1 MNPYLRVALLVG
13 IAIYFICIFTLL
25 KKKSLN
31 LKYTLLWIFLGIVFL
46 LVVIFPVILRVPLQM
61 IGVVEWTNGLF
72 ALLLLILLIINM
84 SITAIVS
91 KMNDRMRKLVQQC
104 AMYEERI
111 RKLEEEQ
118 SVKEDIHSV

>member
-1 MNPYLRVALLVG
+1 MNEYLRIALLVG
-13 IAIYFICIFTLL
+13 IAIYFVCIFFLL
-25 KKKSLN
+25 KKNSLN

-46 LVVIFPVILRVPLQM
+46 LVVIFPVILQAPMRK

-72 ALLLLILLIINM
+72 ALLLLILMIIDM

-91 KMNDRMRKLVQQC
+91 KMNERMRKLVQKC

-111 RKLEEEQ
+111 RKLEEKLADEETI
-118 SVKEDIHSV
+118 S

>member
-1 MNPYLRVALLVG
+1 MNEYLRIALLIG
-13 IAIYFICIFTLL
+13 IAIYFVCIFFLL
-25 KKKSLN
+25 KKNSLN

-46 LVVIFPVILRVPLQM
+46 LVVIFPVILQAPMRM

-72 ALLLLILLIINM
+72 ALLLLILMIIDM

-91 KMNDRMRKLVQQC
+91 KMNERMRKLVQKC

-111 RKLEEEQ
+111 RKLEEKLANEETI
-118 SVKEDIHSV
+118 S

>member
-1 MNPYLRVALLVG
+1 MNEYLRVALLIG
-13 IAIYFICIFTLL
+13 IAIYFICIFFLL
-25 KKKSLN
+25 KKNSLN

-46 LVVIFPVILRVPLQM
+46 LVVIFPVILKAPMRM

-72 ALLLLILLIINM
+72 ALLLLILMIIDM

-91 KMNDRMRKLVQQC
+91 KMNERMRKLVQKC

-111 RKLEEEQ
+111 RKLEEKLANEETI
-118 SVKEDIHSV
+118 S

>member
-1 MNPYLRVALLVG
+1 MNLYLRIALLIG
-13 IAIYFICIFTLL
+13 IAVYFICTFVLL

-46 LVVIFPVILRVPLQM
+46 LVVIFPVILKVPMQM

-72 ALLLLILLIINM
+72 ALLLLILMIIDM

-91 KMNDRMRKLVQQC
+91 KMNERMRKLVQQC

-111 RKLEEEQ
+111 RKLEEKQNDE
-118 SVKEDIHSV
+118 STIS

>member
-1 MNPYLRVALLVG
+1 MNEYLRMALLIG
-13 IAIYFICIFTLL
+13 IAIYFICIFFLL
-25 KKKSLN
+25 KKRSLN

-46 LVVIFPVILRVPLQM
+46 LVVIFPVILQVPMHM

-72 ALLLLILLIINM
+72 ALLLLILMIIDM

-104 AMYEERI
+104 ALYEKRIRELEERLFD
-111 RKLEEEQ
+111 KGTN
-118 SVKEDIHSV
+118 S

>member
-1 MNPYLRVALLVG
+1 MNEYLRVALLIG
-13 IAIYFICIFTLL
+13 IAIYFVCIFFLL
-25 KKKSLN
+25 KKNSLN

-46 LVVIFPVILRVPLQM
+46 LVVIFPVILKAPMRM

-72 ALLLLILLIINM
+72 ALLLLILMIIDM

-91 KMNDRMRKLVQQC
+91 KINERMRKLVQKC

-111 RKLEEEQ
+111 RKLEEKLANEETI
-118 SVKEDIHSV
+118 S

>member
-1 MNPYLRVALLVG
+1 MNMYLRIALLIG
-13 IAIYFICIFTLL
+13 IAVYFICTFVLL

-46 LVVIFPVILRVPLQM
+46 LVVIFPVILKVPMQM

-72 ALLLLILLIINM
+72 ALLLLILMIIDM

-91 KMNDRMRKLVQQC
+91 KMNERMRKLVQQC

-111 RKLEEEQ
+111 RKLEEKQNDE
-118 SVKEDIHSV
+118 STIS

>member
-1 MNPYLRVALLVG
+1 MNEYLRIALLIG
-13 IAIYFICIFTLL
+13 IAIYFVCIFFLL
-25 KKKSLN
+25 KKNSLN

-46 LVVIFPVILRVPLQM
+46 LVVIFPVILQAPMRM

-72 ALLLLILLIINM
+72 ALLLLILMIIDM

-91 KMNDRMRKLVQQC
+91 KMNERMRKLVQKC

-111 RKLEEEQ
+111 RKLEEKLADEETI
-118 SVKEDIHSV
+118 S

>member
-1 MNPYLRVALLVG
+1 MNEYLRIALLIG
-13 IAIYFICIFTLL
+13 IAIYFVCIFFLL
-25 KKKSLN
+25 KKNSLN

-46 LVVIFPVILRVPLQM
+46 LVVIFPVILQAPMRM

-72 ALLLLILLIINM
+72 ALLLLILMIIDM

-91 KMNDRMRKLVQQC
+91 KMNERMRKLVQKC

-111 RKLEEEQ
+111 RKLEEKLANEEII
-118 SVKEDIHSV
+118 S

>member
-1 MNPYLRVALLVG
+1 MH
-13 IAIYFICIFTLL
+13 
-25 KKKSLN
+25 
-31 LKYTLLWIFLGIVFL
+31 
-46 LVVIFPVILRVPLQM
+46 M

-72 ALLLLILLIINM
+72 ALLLLLLMIIDM

-111 RKLEEEQ
+111 RKLEE
-118 SVKEDIHSV
+118 SLLDKGTNS

>member
-1 MNPYLRVALLVG
+1 MNEYLRVALLIG
-13 IAIYFICIFTLL
+13 IAIYFVCIFFLL
-25 KKKSLN
+25 KKNSLN

-46 LVVIFPVILRVPLQM
+46 LVVIFPVILQAPMRM

-72 ALLLLILLIINM
+72 ALLLLILMIIDM

-91 KMNDRMRKLVQQC
+91 KLNERMRKLVQKC

-111 RKLEEEQ
+111 RKLAERLANEETI
-118 SVKEDIHSV
+118 S

>member
-1 MNPYLRVALLVG
+1 MNEYLRMALLIG
-13 IAIYFICIFTLL
+13 IAIYFVCIFFLL
-25 KKKSLN
+25 KKRSLN

-46 LVVIFPVILRVPLQM
+46 LVVIFPVILQVPMHM

-72 ALLLLILLIINM
+72 ALLLLILMIIDM

-104 AMYEERI
+104 ALYEKRIRELEERLFD
-111 RKLEEEQ
+111 KGTN
-118 SVKEDIHSV
+118 S

>member
-1 MNPYLRVALLVG
+1 MNEYLRIALLIG
-13 IAIYFICIFTLL
+13 IAIYFICIFFLL
-25 KKKSLN
+25 KKNSLN

-46 LVVIFPVILRVPLQM
+46 LVVIFPVILQVPMRM

-72 ALLLLILLIINM
+72 ALLLLILMIIDM

-91 KMNDRMRKLVQQC
+91 KINERMRKLVQKC

-111 RKLEEEQ
+111 RKLEEKLANEETI
-118 SVKEDIHSV
+118 S

>member
-1 MNPYLRVALLVG
+1 MNLYLRIALLIG
-13 IAIYFICIFTLL
+13 IAVYFICTFVLL

-46 LVVIFPVILRVPLQM
+46 LVVIFPVILKVPMQM

-72 ALLLLILLIINM
+72 ALLLLILMIIDM

-91 KMNDRMRKLVQQC
+91 KMNERMRKLVQQC

-111 RKLEEEQ
+111 RKLEEKQNNE
-118 SVKEDIHSV
+118 STIS

>member
-1 MNPYLRVALLVG
+1 MNEYLRVALLIG
-13 IAIYFICIFTLL
+13 IAIYFVCIFFLL
-25 KKKSLN
+25 KKNSLN

-46 LVVIFPVILRVPLQM
+46 LVVIFPVILQAPMRM

-72 ALLLLILLIINM
+72 ALLLLILMIIDM

-91 KMNDRMRKLVQQC
+91 KLNERMRKLVQKC

-111 RKLEEEQ
+111 RKLEERLANEETI
-118 SVKEDIHSV
+118 S

>member
-1 MNPYLRVALLVG
+1 MNLYLRIALLIG
-13 IAIYFICIFTLL
+13 IAVYFICTFVLL

-46 LVVIFPVILRVPLQM
+46 LVVIFPVILKVPMQM

-72 ALLLLILLIINM
+72 ALLLLILMIIDM

-91 KMNDRMRKLVQQC
+91 KMNERMRKLVQQC

-111 RKLEEEQ
+111 RKLEEKQNDE
-118 SVKEDIHSV
+118 SIIS

>member
-72 ALLLLILLIINM
+72 ALLLLILLIIDM